1 MYLGSQYSIFHV
13 LHVFL
18 EISLIVVDNTLWGGT
33 VATPDE
39 ILNVLAS
46 KASDYE
52 NNDTSEKAVAARG
65 AKDTMAIKALAD
77 KIYQDDRVERV
88 SFLTIADGVI
98 ICRKK

>member
-39 ILNVLAS
+39 ILTVLAS

-52 NNDTSEKAVAARG
+52 INDTSEKAMAARR